1 MFGFALTNCSEAAAS
16 LQSNPEVS
24 FPRLLEAGKIL
35 CFQAGLLLEKNAHQ
49 DLLNRKNCLSQ
60 PSGGGEIQLLNRG
73 TELFWNL
80 QHHNFGFFNTITLDF
95 TAQ

>member
-60 PSGGGEIQLLNRG
+60 PSGGGEQHRELTCRNSAPEQRNRIIL
-73 TELFWNL
+73 E
-80 QHHNFGFFNTITLDF
+80 F
-95 TAQ
+95 TAP